1 MTAVL
6 SAISFVLAFFEFP
19 VPLSPSFARM
29 DLSDLPALI
38 GAFAYGPISGIL
50 IELVK
55 NALQFLT
62 SSTGG
67 IGELANFIMGSSFVV
82 TAGLIYKLH
91 KTKRT
96 ALIACL
102 VASVVMGITA
112 AIVNYFILLPVFEA
126 FMPLDQ
132 LIASFGEFMPFIK
145 TKLDVVLF
153 NAFPFDLMKGIES
166 SIVTMLLYKQLT
178 PILKGRQNRRFLMQT
193 KNYLQYIVEKIHP
206 TVFAT
211 VDRQGHPVTC
221 AIDMMDYDESG
232 LYFLTEKG
240 KNFYDRLK
248 SNENIAR
255 TAMKGEDTLSCVA
268 VSVQG
273 KAKEI
278 GPDILPELFCK
289 NPNIEKIYS

>member
-1 MTAVL
+1 MKTVAIQKKSSIQNVRTLTMTAVL
-6 SAISFVLAFFEFP
+6 SAIAFVLAFFEFP

-38 GAFAYGPISGIL
+38 GAFAYGPAAGIL

-55 NALQFLT
+55 NALQLLT

-132 LIASFGEFMPFIK
+132 LIASFGEFIPFIK

-153 NAFPFDLMKGIES
+153 NAFPFNLLKGIGI
-166 SIVTMLLYKQLT
+166 SIVTMLLYKRLT
-178 PILKGRQNRRFLMQT
+178 PILKGRQ
-193 KNYLQYIVEKIHP
+193 K
-206 TVFAT
+206 
-211 VDRQGHPVTC
+211 
-221 AIDMMDYDESG
+221 
-232 LYFLTEKG
+232 
-240 KNFYDRLK
+240 
-248 SNENIAR
+248 
-255 TAMKGEDTLSCVA
+255 
-268 VSVQG
+268 
-273 KAKEI
+273 
-278 GPDILPELFCK
+278 
-289 NPNIEKIYS
+289 